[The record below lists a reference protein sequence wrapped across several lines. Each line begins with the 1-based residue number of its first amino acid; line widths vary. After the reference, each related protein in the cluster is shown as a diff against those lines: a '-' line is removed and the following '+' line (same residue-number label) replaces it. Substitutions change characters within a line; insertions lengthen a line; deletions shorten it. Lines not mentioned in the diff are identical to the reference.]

1 MDRAKLIF
9 GNAVSDRDY
18 QKACRQKEKF
28 RKKFGDDSGTEYH
41 FAAADNAVLA
51 PIGVKNLVLTDKPGL
66 YNLMATEYVYDNK
79 KSSARII
86 YSTSSAVI
94 HLIDGP
100 LLVNENQ

>member
-1 MDRAKLIF
+1 MKRSLAFLLSLVMILALVACGSKDTGKDEA
-9 GNAVSDRDY
+9 GNT
-18 QKACRQKEKF
+18 
-28 RKKFGDDSGTEYH
+28 RK
-41 FAAADNAVLA
+41 
-51 PIGVKNLVLTDKPGL
+51 VLTDKPGL